1 MTLGERL
8 KKLREEKGL
17 TQKQVADKLGLESAA
32 ISKYEKDLREPNIES
47 LLKLS
52 DLFEISLDE
61 LLRKK

>member
-1 MTLGERL
+1 MTLGEKL

-52 DLFEISLDE
+52 DLFP
-61 LLRKK
+61 